1 MKIHNEIRK
10 EVISVLSGNLP
21 RFNYHNGIPKITNT
35 DEELPLISVM
45 LNSIEAEPV
54 AIGHIEYSGVL
65 SLVIFI
71 PFFEGEEKLDE
82 IAEEISETLKHYPF
96 ENFEFEDGYNQR
108 YEYEFDQENR
118 AWISAM
124 IDYKIRYGFENFC
137 DDDDE

>member
-10 EVISVLSGNLP
+10 EVISVLSDNLP
-21 RFNYHNGIPKITNT
+21 GFNYHNGIPKITNT
-35 DEELPLISVM
+35 EEELPLVSVM
-45 LNSIEAEPV
+45 LNNIEAEPV
-54 AIGHIEYSGVL
+54 TIGHIEYGGVL

-71 PFFEGEEKLDE
+71 PFFEGEENLDE
-82 IAEEISETLKHYPF
+82 IAEQISETLKHYPF

-137 DDDDE
+137 EE